1 MPRKSSAVRYAFVYV
16 VLITAPALAHHSF
29 EAEFD
34 GSKLLVLTGTLSKLE
49 WQNPHGFFYIDVK
62 DESGKVTNWA
72 IEIASPSVLRRADEQ
87 MRERFLQN
95 IGKTLSVTASPA
107 KNGTPRA
114 AAEDVKFADGRISA
128 MGSKRYFG
136 DQDSVKL
143 LQNLK

>member
-1 MPRKSSAVRYAFVYV
+1 MLNTSAVL
-16 VLITAPALAHHSF
+16 VLSVCFALTSAPLFAHHSF

-34 GSKLLVLTGTLSKLE
+34 GSKLLVLTGTLTKLE
-49 WQNPHGFFYIDVK
+49 WQNPHGFFYVGVK
-62 DESGKVTNWA
+62 DDNGKVTNWA

-87 MRERFLQN
+87 MREHFLQN
-95 IGKTLSVTASPA
+95 IGKTLSFTASPA

-114 AAEDVKFADGRISA
+114 AAEDVKFVDGRISA

-143 LQNLK
+143 LQSLK